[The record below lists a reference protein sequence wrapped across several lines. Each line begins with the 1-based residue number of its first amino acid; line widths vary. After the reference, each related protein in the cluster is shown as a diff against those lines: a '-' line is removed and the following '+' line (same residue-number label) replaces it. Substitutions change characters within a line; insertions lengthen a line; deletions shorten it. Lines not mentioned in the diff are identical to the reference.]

1 MSSPGLH
8 EVFSK
13 HLEAGCLDKAVME
26 RRLCAA
32 YGRPFYAVPFYLFI
46 TLAFWRIIMAVTVK
60 PFGRFWNQDV
70 NATVLSNKNGMEVEV
85 LDYGCIM
92 RRLVVPSK
100 NGPADIVLGFDNLAQ
115 YLYGHPCY
123 GILAGRVA
131 NRIHNGEFVLNGKT
145 YHLPCNEGVT
155 GQHLHG
161 GVRGFDKYVWSSEAE
176 EKDGVSRV
184 VLRRTSEDGEQGYPG
199 AVDVVAEFCLDED
212 NGVSMN
218 FTATAKDQDTIVNL
232 ANHNYYNLAGHG
244 SPSIEDHELHL
255 YADAYTPVQ
264 SNMIPTGEIRPVS
277 KDPAYDFTSMKR
289 IGDQMAMP
297 GLPDRMFDVNYV
309 LNGTPSSEPGL
320 ILAAEVRDPASGRT
334 MTVSTDLPGI
344 QFYNAS
350 KLSLRH
356 WDGKDGMVYQ
366 AFNSLCLET
375 QFFPDA
381 PNHPNF
387 PSIVLKAGETRT
399 THTTHR
405 FSW

>member
-1 MSSPGLH
+1 
-8 EVFSK
+8 
-13 HLEAGCLDKAVME
+13 
-26 RRLCAA
+26 
-32 YGRPFYAVPFYLFI
+32 
-46 TLAFWRIIMAVTVK
+46 MAVSVK
-60 PFGRFWNQDV
+60 PFGRFWNQDIK
-70 NATVLSNKNGMEVEV
+70 ATVLSNKNGMEVEV

-92 RRLVVPSK
+92 RRLVVPGKTGS
-100 NGPADIVLGFDNLAQ
+100 ADVILGFDNLAQ

-131 NRIHNGEFVLNGKT
+131 NRIHNGEFTLNGKT
-145 YHLPCNEGVT
+145 YHLPCNEGPT

-161 GVRGFDKYVWSSEAE
+161 GLRGFDKYVWTSEAE

-199 AVDVVAEFCLDED
+199 ELDVVAEISLDED
-212 NGVSMN
+212 NGVAMN
-218 FTATAKDQDTIVNL
+218 FTATAKEQDTIVNL
-232 ANHNYYNLAGHG
+232 ANHNYYNLAGHA
-244 SPSIEDHELHL
+244 SPSIEGHELRL

-264 SNMIPTGEIRPVS
+264 SNMIPTGEIRPVA

-289 IGDQMAMP
+289 IGDQMALP

-309 LNGTPSSEPGL
+309 LNGTPSSEAGL
-320 ILAAEVRDPASGRT
+320 TLAAELRDPASGRT

-344 QFYNAS
+344 QFYNGS

-356 WDGKDGMVYQ
+356 WEGKDGVVYQ

-381 PNHPNF
+381 PNQPSF

-399 THTTHR
+399 THTMHR